1 MKLKNKIDIQI
12 KESML
17 NKNKSRLIALRA
29 IKSAILLSEKSGE
42 KADLDEI
49 KLLMKNTSPF
59 NLDQCSLSND
69 LWPDFINKIGFI
81 KANLAVRQS
90 LDLQRMQGSTSTLP
104 VLILETCGTALV
116 NSDAVKTYIGLSYL
130 EQGMVLIFSSKLNA
144 IQLLR
149 DN

>member
-1 MKLKNKIDIQI
+1 
-12 KESML
+12 
-17 NKNKSRLIALRA
+17 
-29 IKSAILLSEKSGE
+29 
-42 KADLDEI
+42 
-49 KLLMKNTSPF
+49 MKNISLF

-69 LWPDFINKIGFI
+69 LWPDFINKIGFM
-81 KANLAVRQS
+81 KANSAVRQS

-116 NSDAVKTYIGLSYL
+116 NSEAVKTYIGLSYL
-130 EQGMVLIFSSKLNA
+130 EQGMVLIFSSKLNS

>member
-1 MKLKNKIDIQI
+1 
-12 KESML
+12 
-17 NKNKSRLIALRA
+17 
-29 IKSAILLSEKSGE
+29 
-42 KADLDEI
+42 
-49 KLLMKNTSPF
+49 MKNFSSF
-59 NLDQCSLSND
+59 NIEKCSLSND
-69 LWPDFINKIGFI
+69 LWPDFINKVGFI
-81 KANLAVRQS
+81 KANLAIRQS

-116 NSDAVKTYIGLSYL
+116 NSEAVKTYIGLSYL

>member
-1 MKLKNKIDIQI
+1 MKHI
-12 KESML
+12 
-17 NKNKSRLIALRA
+17 
-29 IKSAILLSEKSGE
+29 
-42 KADLDEI
+42 
-49 KLLMKNTSPF
+49 SPF
-59 NLDQCSLSND
+59 NLDKCSLSND

-81 KANLAVRQS
+81 KANFAVQQS

-116 NSDAVKTYIGLSYL
+116 NSQAVKTYIGLSYL
-130 EQGMVLIFSSKLNA
+130 EQGMVLIFSTKLNA

>member
-1 MKLKNKIDIQI
+1 
-12 KESML
+12 
-17 NKNKSRLIALRA
+17 
-29 IKSAILLSEKSGE
+29 
-42 KADLDEI
+42 
-49 KLLMKNTSPF
+49 MKNISPF
-59 NLDQCSLSND
+59 NFDQCSLSND
-69 LWPDFINKIGFI
+69 LWTDFINKIGLI

-116 NSDAVKTYIGLSYL
+116 NSEAVKTYIGLSYL
-130 EQGMVLIFSSKLNA
+130 EQGMVLIFSSKLNS

>member
-1 MKLKNKIDIQI
+1 MKH
-12 KESML
+12 
-17 NKNKSRLIALRA
+17 
-29 IKSAILLSEKSGE
+29 
-42 KADLDEI
+42 
-49 KLLMKNTSPF
+49 TSPF

-69 LWPDFINKIGFI
+69 LWPEFINKLGFI
-81 KANLAVRQS
+81 KANLAVQQS

-116 NSDAVKTYIGLSYL
+116 NSQAVKTYIGLSYL
-130 EQGMVLIFSSKLNA
+130 EQGMVLIFSTKLNS